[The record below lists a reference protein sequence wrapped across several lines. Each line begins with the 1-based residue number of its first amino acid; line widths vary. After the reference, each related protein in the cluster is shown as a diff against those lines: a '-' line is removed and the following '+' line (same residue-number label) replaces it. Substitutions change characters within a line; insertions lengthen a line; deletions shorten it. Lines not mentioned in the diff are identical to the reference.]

1 MKPEDKKLVAEALLE
16 AAKAVTT
23 SLTDLS
29 EDDWLVVYH
38 GTSLSEVPSLINGF
52 DATRLKYRL
61 YGGPKHRGLFVT
73 PDFKTAERFAPYGEV
88 VLELLVRAKNLHG
101 TDYSGRTGRQQKQEQ
116 KTEEWLA
123 GKFPNSFRPYLSLTL
138 TQAVEPQA
146 LLIGLVSPKQ
156 ILRVW
161 HRAKRSDAGR
171 WYTRNEFLALGL
183 EAGPSADEP
192 QGIKKKVE
200 DLGIDLSSPRLS
212 LDEFLDAT
220 ARLADVFRSR
230 VESALSVR
238 APKGEDEMVRLI
250 ERFGFQPKA
259 AQSFARKFMKSL
271 TNKQVAKV
279 LLAAASKLEAS
290 GFDFQPGRV
299 YSFEELPTP
308 VQGDIEQ
315 QFDDPDEINEWRF
328 KAELWQPERIP
339 ELFDEAGDTAVFH
352 IENWKDN
359 KTGIVDIKELDDPAV
374 REQFIKESP
383 KLSALMKSIKSKGV
397 EYPAVGQEGYHRAI
411 ASYLLGKPLPYL
423 ALVRPNE
430 GGQLSVKSLT
440 NKQVAKALLDA
451 ANALSAASSFH
462 LIFEDGEEESLF
474 EQAHELF
481 NSQGIH
487 LHNGYDRFFVLI
499 DDSNDERVIAT
510 AAMCLYDTDEPPS
523 VEFSVAVAPDQQ
535 RKGLAKKLV
544 EEVIRYTQQQ
554 EAEFDW
560 GDDTEVEAYVVND
573 KAMVPL
579 LRSFGFEPSASDP
592 KRWRRK
598 TSGSSVQASSQV
610 ARKDNGRPKGTFVGQ
625 PDGSWEYVEGY
636 PLGLRG
642 GWQASIG
649 LSSRNGWM
657 NLSVEGATEYSEG
670 FKNALREIVTEY
682 PEVEGYVV
690 SFDGPDVP
698 VSELLAM
705 ESRDFRDIVFL
716 HGTSSA
722 VVPRIMAEGL
732 RPRGETGVDPAYGR
746 ASSAKPGLLDRVYL
760 TTQLGTAKSAARQ
773 AANTHGGEPVILEI
787 TGLDQSY
794 ALPDEDSR
802 AKTAEES
809 LARLG
814 SIAYSRAIPTS
825 KVRAVQGKVKAS

>member
-116 KTEEWLA
+116 KTKEWLA

-138 TQAVEPQA
+138 TQTPEPQA

-161 HRAKRSDAGR
+161 YRASRADTGK

-183 EAGPSADEP
+183 EAGPNAESA
-192 QGIKKKVE
+192 QGINKKVE
-200 DLGIDLSSPRLS
+200 DIGIDLSSPRLS
-212 LDEFLDAT
+212 LDEFLDA
-220 ARLADVFRSR
+220 AAKLADVPRSR
-230 VESALSVR
+230 IENSLARYAS
-238 APKGEDEMVRLI
+238 KGEDVLADMVGSI
-250 ERFGFQPKA
+250 GFQPKA
-259 AQSFARKFMKSL
+259 AQAFARKFM
-271 TNKQVAKV
+271 
-279 LLAAASKLEAS
+279 
-290 GFDFQPGRV
+290 
-299 YSFEELPTP
+299 
-308 VQGDIEQ
+308 
-315 QFDDPDEINEWRF
+315 
-328 KAELWQPERIP
+328 
-339 ELFDEAGDTAVFH
+339 
-352 IENWKDN
+352 
-359 KTGIVDIKELDDPAV
+359 
-374 REQFIKESP
+374 
-383 KLSALMKSIKSKGV
+383 
-397 EYPAVGQEGYHRAI
+397 
-411 ASYLLGKPLPYL
+411 
-423 ALVRPNE
+423 
-430 GGQLSVKSLT
+430 KSLT

-451 ANALSAASSFH
+451 ANALSAASSVH

-481 NSQGIH
+481 NSQGIR

-499 DDSNDERVIAT
+499 DDSNDERVTAT

-560 GDDTEVEAYVVND
+560 GDDAEVEAYVVND

-598 TSGSSVQASSQV
+598 ASGSPVQASSQI
-610 ARKDNGRPKGTFVGQ
+610 ARKDNGRPRGTFIGSA
-625 PDGSWEYVEGY
+625 DGWEYTEGY

-642 GWQASIG
+642 GWAASIG
-649 LSSRNGWM
+649 LSSSNNWM
-657 NLSVEGATEYSEG
+657 NLSVEGATEYDEN
-670 FKNALREIVTEY
+670 FRNALREIVAEY
-682 PEVEGYVV
+682 PEVAQYVV

-698 VSELLAM
+698 VSELLTM
-705 ESRDFRDIVFL
+705 ESKDFRDIIFL

-732 RPRGETGVDPAYGR
+732 RPRGETGVDPAYGY
-746 ASSAKPGLLDRVYL
+746 ASSAKPALPDRVYL
-760 TTQLGTAKSAARQ
+760 TTQPAMANFAARSAARV
-773 AANTHGGEPVILEI
+773 HGGEPVVLEI

-814 SIAYSRAIPTS
+814 SIAYSRTIPTS
-825 KVRAVQGKVKAS
+825 KIRAVNGKIALAAVDSSSLEDKIMNLKLIEYDRGLQETYVEPPVVNKNWEEVPSAVSQASVDSYQRQSQRKNDRVENISIDSLKIYQDLITRENLLAMAKEASLPPIKVVRFKGEEWVIDGNHRTALAILRGDKNIKAYVHDLDAREVA